1 MLADGKVYLADEDG
15 DVSIFESSPELKE
28 IATHNMGSPVY
39 CSPVFANGVLY
50 LMNREHLYAIQEKK

>member
-1 MLADGKVYLADEDG
+1 V
-15 DVSIFESSPELKE
+15 KE

-39 CSPVFANGVLY
+39 CSPIFANGVLY